1 MDRAERQRGFTRATN
16 TGKRHQLAVRDR
28 HVNVAQ
34 IVQVRIMDAHAGRD
48 LHGFLLVRGVG
59 L

>member
-1 MDRAERQRGFTRATN
+1 MDSAERQRGFTRTTN
-16 TGKRHQLAVRDR
+16 TGECHQLAVRNG

-34 IVQVRIMDAHAGRD
+34 IMQVGIVDTHAGRD
-48 LHGFLLVRGVG
+48 LYGLLLVRGVG